1 MSAPAVE
8 VPALGPWPEI
18 TTPPTSEDRC
28 ANGLRLLALNRP
40 GAPLVEVRLS
50 VPFGSTRPGHLARA
64 WLLAETVLSGTAGI
78 GRIGLAERIGDLGAS
93 LRAEIDHDQVLFC
106 GTVLAD
112 AYQDLLAV
120 LFEVVTGAVYPDD
133 EVRSERKRLESRLTA
148 ARSQASVRAREILH
162 RHLYGEHP
170 YGASVPLGSEVADV
184 TPEDLRALHAERIVP
199 DHAVLI
205 LVGALDPDAAVATA
219 GRLFAGWRPGG
230 GEPAP
235 LPPLPPEAPAGASR
249 LFHRPGSVQ
258 SSIRIGGPA
267 VRRDDPLF
275 PALQLANLIYG
286 GYFSSRLVA
295 NIREDKGYTY
305 SPRSRIVHNIAGST
319 LVIEADVASEVTAP
333 ALLEMWYELG
343 RLSTLRPSAA
353 ELDDVRQYAAGTLAM
368 SVATRAGLATT
379 LVTLLGVGLD
389 LEWMRG
395 HPARLAAVT
404 AADIYH
410 VGVHMLAP
418 KLLAAV
424 VIGDAAQCEE
434 PLQAFGPWEVE

>member
-1 MSAPAVE
+1 MSAPAI
-8 VPALGPWPEI
+8 PALGPWPEI
-18 TTPPTSEDRC
+18 AAPPTTEDRC

-50 VPFGSTRPGHLARA
+50 VPFGSTKPRHLARA
-64 WLLAETVLSGTAGI
+64 WLLAETALSGTAET
-78 GRIGLAERIGDLGAS
+78 GRIGLAERIGDLGAP
-93 LRAEIDHDQVLFC
+93 LRAEVDHDQILFC

-112 AYQDLLAV
+112 AYEDLLAV
-120 LFEVVTGAVYPDD
+120 LVEVVTSATYPDE
-133 EVRSERKRLESRLTA
+133 EVRAERARLVPRLTA
-148 ARSQASVRAREILH
+148 ARSQAGVRAREILH

-170 YGASVPLGSEVADV
+170 YGASLPTGPEVDEV
-184 TPEDLRALHAERIVP
+184 TPEDLRALHAERVVP
-199 DHAVLI
+199 DHAVLV
-205 LVGALDPDAAVATA
+205 LVGALDPDEAVATA
-219 GRLFAGWRPGG
+219 GRLFAGWRRGG
-230 GEPAP
+230 AAVPPPPA
-235 LPPLPPEAPAGASR
+235 LPPEAPAGASR

-305 SPRSRIVHNIAGST
+305 TPRSRILHNVAGST
-319 LVIEADVASEVTAP
+319 LVIEADVATEVTAP

-343 RLSTLRPSAA
+343 RLSTLRPSAE
-353 ELDDVRQYAAGTLAM
+353 ELDNVRQYAVGTLAM
-368 SVATRAGLATT
+368 SVATRAGLATS

-389 LEWMRG
+389 LEWIRG

-404 AADIYH
+404 ASDIYH
-410 VGVHMLAP
+410 VGVHLLAP

-424 VIGDAAQCEE
+424 VIGDATRCEE